1 MSKASSS
8 LIGLYERLQLA
19 SSKSSREQAL
29 EKTMA
34 TVRPEGVAIDA
45 VAEESGQ
52 QLRADLQGLGLSRS
66 AVAGKIVSGL
76 LPVEQIPEAARLSSL
91 RSIRPAIARTTVGDV
106 TTQGDAAMRANS
118 ARSEQN
124 VDGTGVKVGVISDTY
139 NQKIDLGVDD
149 ADDDIQSGDLPPS
162 SKIEILDDP
171 SISDPID
178 EGRAMMQ
185 IIRDVAPG
193 ASQAFHGGFPGIAS
207 MVNAIRDLAAAG
219 SDIIVDDLGFAA
231 APFFQDGQIAQVADS
246 VANEGV
252 PYFSAAGNSDQ
263 TTGNRR

>member
-1 MSKASSS
+1 MSFVTSCICRALLLSVLLSTFLLTTASAQQLQAPKSQPIGRESSVAKAVQKNLHGADMEGKDGPMSKASSS

-19 SSKSSREQAL
+19 SSKSSREQVL
-29 EKTMA
+29 KKTVA
-34 TVRPEGVAIDA
+34 TAGPEGVAIDA

-106 TTQGDAAMRANS
+106 TTQGDGAMRADA

-149 ADDDIQSGDLPPS
+149 ADDD
-162 SKIEILDDP
+162 
-171 SISDPID
+171 
-178 EGRAMMQ
+178 
-185 IIRDVAPG
+185 
-193 ASQAFHGGFPGIAS
+193 
-207 MVNAIRDLAAAG
+207 
-219 SDIIVDDLGFAA
+219 
-231 APFFQDGQIAQVADS
+231 
-246 VANEGV
+246 
-252 PYFSAAGNSDQ
+252 Q
-263 TTGNRR
+263 TQGET